1 MTDLYQQAPG
11 SKGYGP
17 RDYEVVRRMAPGA
30 MLLWVVPVEPDY
42 EADAEAIYAYLEA
55 TNMQGASF
63 FPWANMAK
71 RRWINAYKAAL
82 AGKSKPDVRAWHT
95 VFMQAIH
102 NGADKNT
109 AYDAV
114 LDAALGVGEET
125 P

>member
-42 EADAEAIYAYLEA
+42 EAAEEA
-55 TNMQGASF
+55 FSERCTDS
-63 FPWANMAK
+63 
-71 RRWINAYKAAL
+71 RSI
-82 AGKSKPDVRAWHT
+82 V
-95 VFMQAIH
+95 
-102 NGADKNT
+102 
-109 AYDAV
+109 
-114 LDAALGVGEET
+114 DAALGVGEET